1 MKKTFLTLV
10 FLLAVTVA
18 QAQLRLGLSPAYA
31 LPTGDFGAI
40 NKNGYGGSASAK
52 YQLSERFALTSNFS
66 FYAFGRAGEDLGD
79 LAEIFGISPNTVNL
93 LNLIGLDIQIPRTN
107 FFPVNLGFEYY
118 LLKGKVKPYVGFDI
132 GFFITDT
139 ETISLDLR
147 QLDGVVDLPSGVSL
161 GVIELNANDAN
172 FGLGPVLGCAYEL
185 SEGLVLDLNLRANG
199 IIVPDKK
206 AAATVVTF
214 NLGVFFQIPPQKK
227 E

>member
-1 MKKTFLTLV
+1 MKKIFLTAL
-10 FLLAVTVA
+10 FLLIGTLSY
-18 QAQLRLGLSPAYA
+18 AQLRLGLSPGYA

-52 YQLSERFALTSNFS
+52 YRLSERFALTSNFS

-107 FFPVNLGFEYY
+107 FYPINLGFEYY
-118 LLKGKVKPYVGFDI
+118 ILKGKVKPYVGFDI

-147 QLDGVVDLPSGVSL
+147 DLDGVINLPPGVSL

-172 FGLGPVLGCAYEL
+172 FGLGPVVGCAYDFSNL
-185 SEGLVLDLNLRANG
+185 FTLDLNIRANG

-214 NLGVFFQIPPQKK
+214 NLGAFFHIPSGQ
-227 E
+227 